1 MFKHLTLK
9 QRESWFA
16 FSLLAPTLL
25 IVLAIIIVP
34 LLANFWISV
43 KPVELADLRPP
54 EVTVFKRA
62 RNEAGNVSLRYTLRN
77 TSQEQAIETVEFT
90 DLLPAST
97 TVNSELPEACQIQEQ
112 KLTCLYPKFEPKQR
126 ERFTLILAG
135 LTPEEAKETATSLT
149 FESSNPIFNQPFT
162 LENFDKLF
170 NWGEFNSVLWVSFVY
185 TIGSTG
191 GALLFGLGAALVL
204 KEQFPGRGAVRGL
217 LLFPYVA
224 PVIAVAFTWIT
235 LLDPTSGT
243 VNSLLIELGILEA
256 PINFLGQR
264 STDLELLGLAVEW
277 PVALSSVIVFESWR
291 YFPLA
296 FLFILARMASISE
309 EMYEAAEIDGATP
322 FQQFR
327 FLSLPMLAAIL
338 AVLFLLRFIW
348 NFNKFDDIFLLTGGA
363 AGTRTLTVSVYEQA
377 IALGNI
383 GAGAAV
389 AVIVFF
395 VLLVCSLSIIKFSP
409 KEANS

>member
-1 MFKHLTLK
+1 MFKPLTLR
-9 QRESWFA
+9 QRESIFA
-16 FSLLAPTLL
+16 FTLLAPTLL
-25 IVLAIIIVP
+25 IVLSVIALP

-43 KPVELADLRPP
+43 KPVELADLRAP

-62 RNEAGNVSLRYTLRN
+62 RVNEGQVDLRYTLRN
-77 TSQEQAIETVEFT
+77 TSQDQAILNVEFT
-90 DLLPAST
+90 DELPASASLT
-97 TVNSELPEACQIQEQ
+97 SALPDACELDSQRLSCRYAQ
-112 KLTCLYPKFEPKQR
+112 FEPRQR
-126 ERFTLILAG
+126 ERFTVGFAG
-135 LTPEEAKETATSLT
+135 ADAAAFKGSPSTIV
-149 FESSNPIFNQPFT
+149 FDSSNPLFSKPFT
-162 LENFDKLF
+162 LDNFDRIF
-170 NWGEFNSVLWVSFVY
+170 SWSEFNSVLWVSFVY

-191 GALLFGLGAALVL
+191 GALLLGLGAALVL
-204 KEQFPGRGAVRGL
+204 KNNFPGRGLVRGV

-224 PVIAVAFTWIT
+224 PVIAVAFTWVT

-243 VNSLLIELGILEA
+243 VNSLLIALGILDA

-264 STDLELLGLAVEW
+264 ATDIEVLGMAFEW
-277 PVALSSVIVFESWR
+277 PVALTSVIVFEAWR
-291 YFPLA
+291 YFPLS

-322 FQQFR
+322 LQQFR
-327 FLSLPMLAAIL
+327 FLSLPMLGAIL

-389 AVIVFF
+389 AVMVFAVLF
-395 VLLVCSLSIIKFSP
+395 VCALLIIKFSP
-409 KEANS
+409 KEEN

>member
-1 MFKHLTLK
+1 M
-9 QRESWFA
+9 
-16 FSLLAPTLL
+16 
-25 IVLAIIIVP
+25 
-34 LLANFWISV
+34 
-43 KPVELADLRPP
+43 
-54 EVTVFKRA
+54 
-62 RNEAGNVSLRYTLRN
+62 
-77 TSQEQAIETVEFT
+77 
-90 DLLPAST
+90 
-97 TVNSELPEACQIQEQ
+97 
-112 KLTCLYPKFEPKQR
+112 
-126 ERFTLILAG
+126 
-135 LTPEEAKETATSLT
+135 
-149 FESSNPIFNQPFT
+149 
-162 LENFDKLF
+162 
-170 NWGEFNSVLWVSFVY
+170 LWVSV
-185 TIGSTG
+185 
-191 GALLFGLGAALVL
+191 ALLAHRRRAATRIGAALVL
-204 KEQFPGRGAVRGL
+204 KEQFLDAGCTGIVAISTLHRLLRWLSPGS
-217 LLFPYVA
+217 
-224 PVIAVAFTWIT
+224 

-363 AGTRTLTVSVYEQA
+363 AGIER
-377 IALGNI
+377 
-383 GAGAAV
+383 
-389 AVIVFF
+389 
-395 VLLVCSLSIIKFSP
+395 
-409 KEANS
+409 